1 MLRPAS
7 VHVGWAVYL
16 HHYVASGAGRLP
28 ARKPARAGM
37 PGTKFS
43 RKTSDTVGL
52 LRVFHEIRNTSYE
65 VVKCAVSVVT

>member
-16 HHYVASGAGRLP
+16 HHYVASGAGRLS

-37 PGTKFS
+37 PGSKFS
-43 RKTSDTVGL
+43 RKTSDTV
-52 LRVFHEIRNTSYE
+52 LRVFHENRNTSYE
-65 VVKCAVSVVT
+65 VVKCAVSVLT